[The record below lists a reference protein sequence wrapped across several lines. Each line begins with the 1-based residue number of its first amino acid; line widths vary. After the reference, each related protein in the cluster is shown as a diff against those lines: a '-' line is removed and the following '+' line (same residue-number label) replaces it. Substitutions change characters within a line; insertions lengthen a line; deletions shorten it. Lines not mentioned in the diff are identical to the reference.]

1 MAKGKNSA
9 ALFEVI
15 ARSRPL
21 TRVAR
26 PGLFRTAAA
35 WFTSKP
41 TEPVGAAIYRTIAPG
56 AGDAGSPGVDMSPGP
71 SLPAMCVDPNRRE
84 VVLRLSYTSAIISVF
99 AMVTLVAVAFLAGRK
114 VTLAHQPIIAPDST
128 EQLRAGPAQANLV
141 DIRPGREDGTGAA
154 GPSKGQ
160 PLPPAASRTRT
171 VGVNYYVIQGYPEE
185 KMATQAMNVL
195 IQNSVDC
202 TVVKGLKSW
211 GKAEWFSVVGL
222 EGFPQISNSPKREAY
237 VNKVKQI
244 SDTFAKRGTFR
255 AFEPALYK
263 WKEQ

>member
-15 ARSRPL
+15 ARSRPHAPI
-21 TRVAR
+21 AR

-35 WFTSKP
+35 WFTSKSTGTGVDP
-41 TEPVGAAIYRTIAPG
+41 IYRTIPSG
-56 AGDAGSPGVDMSPGP
+56 AGDAVAPGVDMSSGAGM
-71 SLPAMCVDPNRRE
+71 PAMCVDPSRRE
-84 VVLRLSYTSAIISVF
+84 VVVRLSYTSAIISVF
-99 AMVTLVAVAFLAGRK
+99 AMITVIAVAFLSGRK

-128 EQLRAGPAQANLV
+128 EQLRSGPAQANLV
-141 DIRPGREDGTGAA
+141 DLHSGREEGGNKEQTQ
-154 GPSKGQ
+154 Q
-160 PLPPAASRTRT
+160 PVAASRTRT

-195 IQNSVDC
+195 IQNGVDC

-211 GKAEWFSVVGL
+211 GKAEWYSVVGL
-222 EGFPQISNSPKREAY
+222 DGFPQITNSPKREAY
-237 VNKVKQI
+237 AKKLMQI

-263 WKEQ
+263 WKEQN